1 VSAFA
6 DPESPVAL
14 PEAPAQ
20 DALAPLP
27 PVVVPAPPPRDALA
41 PPPPVVVP
49 APPPRDALAPPP
61 PVAPRPAP
69 PAPAPPAPA
78 PPASAPP
85 GAGRIGL
92 GVLLALCVGTTLAFL
107 ALPIVALFT
116 EIPLGDVPGLLGDH
130 VVQEALRVT
139 ARANLVANLLIV
151 VLGTPTAYVLAT
163 RRFRGRALVVTLVE
177 LPLVMPPAV
186 AGIGMLAAFG
196 AGGLLG
202 PDLAHAGIVLPFSE
216 WAVVLAVTFVA
227 SPFYI
232 RQAITAF
239 EGVDRTF
246 VDAARTLGAG
256 PVRTFWR
263 VSMPLAGAGLVAGWV
278 LAFARGIGE
287 FGATI
292 VFAGNVGGHTQTLTL
307 AVYEALDSNFDV
319 ALAIGILLVVLSA
332 GVLLSYKVI
341 VSWRDSTSPSLSP
354 FGRTRSTSS

>member
-1 VSAFA
+1 
-6 DPESPVAL
+6 
-14 PEAPAQ
+14 
-20 DALAPLP
+20 
-27 PVVVPAPPPRDALA
+27 
-41 PPPPVVVP
+41 
-49 APPPRDALAPPP
+49 
-61 PVAPRPAP
+61 
-69 PAPAPPAPA
+69 
-78 PPASAPP
+78 
-85 GAGRIGL
+85 
-92 GVLLALCVGTTLAFL
+92 VGTTLAFL
-107 ALPIVALFT
+107 ALPIVALFA

-130 VVQEALRVT
+130 VVLDALRVT

-151 VLGTPTAYVLAT
+151 MLGTPTAYVLAT

-216 WAVVLAVTFVA
+216 WAVVLAVAFVA

-239 EGVDRTF
+239 EGIDRTF

-263 VSMPLAGAGLVAGWV
+263 VSMPLATAGLVAGWV

-292 VFAGNVGGHTQTLTL
+292 VFAGNVSGHTQTLTL

-332 GVLLSYKVI
+332 GVLLSYKMI
-341 VSWRDSTSPSLSP
+341 VSWRDSTSLSLSP
-354 FGRTRSTSS
+354 FGRSRSTSS